1 MPNKYNI
8 QAHRQELDRLI
19 RERAW
24 NAFRIRFKDLSNLE
38 NCRSVVLDRKSKH
51 RSLLHYICDLDDHP
65 PPSDVVA
72 LVAAACPQALFASDS
87 NRRLP
92 LHLALRRPQV
102 GIRTV
107 EALIDS
113 VPSCQDYCESPYSV
127 EKLLLHRD
135 SSGST
140 PLLVATKSDNAERRE
155 EIIKFLVNRDTSGQ
169 SMLPKKSN
177 GKKQQHKSASSP
189 LRYVAS
195 RETLFVDDGL
205 HSSQDLLRFMIV
217 KTYYCKMTEVME
229 NIYSEKLSFDP
240 RRAASDEDSEVCLL
254 QAAIVCHDLFGSV
267 KMASS
272 IISAVIRNGLFHKH
286 HRDCQG
292 NSTLHVAC
300 LCETHRFDQVLKLG
314 RRETDYGINSED
326 GNVMEH
332 LIGRSMAS
340 FVNFIARNHFGDIPL
355 HCAIRA
361 GRDIVHIRQLLKALE
376 QSSRICTRNGE
387 LPIHLA
393 LKHGSASDVVMT
405 LWRAYKDAA
414 LVVDKSTGLYP
425 FQLAAAAP
433 CFGGHYFT
441 SNRSKKRRNA
451 NKNADEHIR
460 ELEMSYFF
468 LRERPEVITFF
479 RRAFVIIHW

>member
-1 MPNKYNI
+1 MRRGRCRRSQMPNKYNI

-24 NAFRIRFKDLSNLE
+24 NAFRVRFKDFSNQE
-38 NCRSVVLDRKSKH
+38 NCRSVVFDRKSNH
-51 RSLLHYICDLDDHP
+51 RSLLHSICDLDEHP
-65 PPSDVVA
+65 PPSDVIA
-72 LVAAACPQALFASDS
+72 LVAAACPQALFTPDS
-87 NRRLP
+87 NQRLP
-92 LHLALRRPQV
+92 LHLALRRRNV
-102 GIRTV
+102 GIGTI

-113 VPSCQDYCESPYSV
+113 VPEDGSDSPYSL

-140 PLLVATKSDNAERRE
+140 PLLVAAKSDNAERRE
-155 EIIKFLVNRDTSGQ
+155 EIIKFLVNSDTSGQ

-177 GKKQQHKSASSP
+177 DKKQQHKSASSP

-217 KTYYCKMTEVME
+217 KTYYYKMTELME
-229 NIYSEKLSFDP
+229 NIYSKNNNFDSLP
-240 RRAASDEDSEVCLL
+240 AASGEDSDVCLL
-254 QAAIVCHDLFGSV
+254 QAAIVCHDLLGSV
-267 KMASS
+267 KTATS
-272 IISAVIRNGLFHKH
+272 IISAVIRNGLFHQN

-292 NSTLHVAC
+292 NSTLHIAC

-332 LIGRSMAS
+332 LIDRSMTS

-355 HCAIRA
+355 HCAIRSDK
-361 GRDIVHIRQLLKALE
+361 DIVHTRQLLKALE
-376 QSSRICTRNGE
+376 QSSRICTWKGE

-393 LKHGSASDVVMT
+393 LKYRSANDVIMA
-405 LWRAYKDAA
+405 LWRSYKDAT
-414 LVVDKSTGLYP
+414 LVSDKSTGLYS
-425 FQLAAAAP
+425 FQLAAAAA
-433 CFGGHYFT
+433 CFDGNNLT
-441 SNRSKKRRNA
+441 STQSKKQRKAKTNV
-451 NKNADEHIR
+451 DEQLR
-460 ELEMSYFF
+460 KLEWSYFF
-468 LRERPEVITFF
+468 LRERPEVIAFF
-479 RRAFVIIHW
+479 H